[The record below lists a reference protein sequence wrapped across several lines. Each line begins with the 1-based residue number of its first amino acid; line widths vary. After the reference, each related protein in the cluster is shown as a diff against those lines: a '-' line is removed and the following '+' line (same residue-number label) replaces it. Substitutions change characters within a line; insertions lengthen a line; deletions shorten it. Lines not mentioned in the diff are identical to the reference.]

1 MSEITPEESTN
12 QTETPYFKAPE
23 NHAHFALVIDG
34 KLSWLHSVDH
44 ALSGAVQ
51 VFQASPKIIE
61 ITSDQFESF
70 LNGGIPPYG
79 NYRLDGENWVLEQE

>member
-34 KLSWLHSVDH
+34 KLSWLHSVLVVEGRNLFD
-44 ALSGAVQ
+44 
-51 VFQASPKIIE
+51 F
-61 ITSDQFESF
+61 
-70 LNGGIPPYG
+70 
-79 NYRLDGENWVLEQE
+79 